1 MSKGRGRQASSSPEK
16 VEGAKV
22 VEPLTTPTFTTTTT
36 YSSIPTI
43 KAMSRG
49 RRAPFIPNVLRHNLL
64 RNEDLKK
71 ASPRNP
77 LGTPNVPILHHRT
90 TKFRRPV
97 AAPARRKYVPP
108 VKEEETTQD
117 PPLEEEAQVEVAAP
131 PPPKVE
137 EEKRV
142 DKEKNDGEEK
152 EKDEKENVSLNDEM
166 KAVEV
171 SPQGKYLK
179 FPREVGRGSFKTV
192 FRGVDTE
199 DGIDVAWCELAV
211 STRFFIFF

>member
-1 MSKGRGRQASSSPEK
+1 MTCRQASPGGTMSKGRGRQASSSPEK
-16 VEGAKV
+16 VEGAEV

-108 VKEEETTQD
+108 VEEETTQD
-117 PPLEEEAQVEVAAP
+117 PPLGGGGAGGGGGP
-131 PPPKVE
+131 P
-137 EEKRV
+137 
-142 DKEKNDGEEK
+142 
-152 EKDEKENVSLNDEM
+152 
-166 KAVEV
+166 A
-171 SPQGKYLK
+171 PQGGGGGEAGGQ
-179 FPREVGRGSFKTV
+179 RE
-192 FRGVDTE
+192 E
-199 DGIDVAWCELAV
+199 
-211 STRFFIFF
+211 

>member
-108 VKEEETTQD
+108 VKGEEGFQD
-117 PPLEEEAQVEVAAP
+117 SPMVGREVEFMMVEWLKCKTLE
-131 PPPKVE
+131 PKVQ
-137 EEKRV
+137 
-142 DKEKNDGEEK
+142 
-152 EKDEKENVSLNDEM
+152 SW
-166 KAVEV
+166 
-171 SPQGKYLK
+171 
-179 FPREVGRGSFKTV
+179 VGQEYFLTSY
-192 FRGVDTE
+192 D
-199 DGIDVAWCELAV
+199 
-211 STRFFIFF
+211 SS